1 MKRRDILRATAAS
14 AVVLVNP
21 LARAQS
27 GKPITIGWLNSGSQ
41 KRRGVWLDAFKSAM
55 ADLGWKEGAQVVY
68 EARWAEGS
76 AARLPAL
83 LDELR
88 AARPAVVVAAPRSAV
103 TTAAKGLPGTPIVQA
118 SGTSPVDAGLAASL
132 GRPGGNVT
140 GITNL
145 AAEVPEK
152 YVELLL
158 IAMPTVQRVGFVV
171 DPTTLTLS
179 GLREMALRSVARRSI
194 QAHIVEVVTMEEF
207 DAAAARLAKDKV
219 QAFIL
224 FPGNGGI
231 EADRER
237 FMKLAFAHR
246 WPIVA
251 GPHEW
256 AEAGALLTYGIDLIA
271 SYRRAAYFVDRILR
285 GAKPGDLP
293 IEQPTRFELVV
304 NARTARQLGIS
315 LPGELLL
322 RADRVIE

>member
-21 LARAQS
+21 VRAQTS
-27 GKPITIGWLNSGSQ
+27 KPVIIGWLNSGSQ

-55 ADLGWKEGAQVVY
+55 TDLGWKEGAQVVY
-68 EARWAEGS
+68 EARWAEGR
-76 AARLPAL
+76 AERLPAL

-88 AARPAVVVAAPRSAV
+88 VGGPAVVVAAPRSAV
-103 TTAAKGLPGTPIVQA
+103 TIAAKGLAGTPIVQA

-158 IAMPTVQRVGFVV
+158 IALPTVQRVGFVV
-171 DPTTLTLS
+171 DPTTLTRNA
-179 GLREMALRSVARRSI
+179 LREMALRSSARRSI
-194 QAHIVEVVTMEEF
+194 QAHIVEIATIDEF
-207 DAAAARLAKDKV
+207 DAAAARLAKDRV
-219 QAFIL
+219 QALIL
-224 FPGNGGI
+224 FPGNGGL
-231 EADRER
+231 ERDRER
-237 FMKLAFAHR
+237 FMKVALAHR

-256 AEAGALLTYGIDLIA
+256 ADAGALLTYGIDLIA
-271 SYRRAAYFVDRILR
+271 GYRRAAYFVDRILR
-285 GAKPGDLP
+285 GARPGDLP

-304 NARTARQLGIS
+304 NARSARQLGIS
-315 LPGELLL
+315 LAGELLL